1 MLKTR
6 IVTAI
11 FLLAGLLGALFF
23 LPDSGWIA
31 FCALICA
38 GAAWEWGGLAGWGKK
53 RRIVYGA
60 VLGGT
65 CFVLVSIFFW
75 NLKFSPH
82 SSDADVFLS
91 FSLFLPAVVFW
102 LLIAPFWL
110 WRKWRLRNWSAV
122 LTGVIVLVPPTLGF
136 MLLREGSPLSLLA
149 LCAIVWVADI
159 AAYFSGQAFGGK
171 KLAPNISPGKTWAGA
186 FGAIIGVLLYGNA
199 LYFLFFYEDF
209 KGEGA
214 LLATLFFQL
223 IFIGLAAVSIV
234 GDLFESL
241 LKRQADVKDSSNLL
255 PGHGGVLDR
264 IDSLTSTLPCVCF
277 LIDVI
282 RLTIMHSLK

>member
-6 IVTAI
+6 IITAI

-23 LPDSGWIA
+23 LPDLGWIA

-38 GAAWEWGGLAGWGKK
+38 LAGWEWGGLSGWGGKG
-53 RRIVYGA
+53 RMAYGA
-60 VLGGT
+60 VLGGA
-65 CFVLVSIFFW
+65 CFVSIW
-75 NLKFSPH
+75 RLKFSPH

-110 WRKWRLRNWSAV
+110 WRKWRLRNGSAA

-136 MLLREGSPLSLLA
+136 MLLREESPLFLLA

-159 AAYFSGQAFGGK
+159 AAYFSGRAFGGK

-186 FGAIIGVLLYGNA
+186 FGAVVGVLLYGNA

-209 KGEGA
+209 KGT
-214 LLATLFFQL
+214 LLATLFFQS
-223 IFIGLAAVSIV
+223 IFIGLAAASIL

-241 LKRQADVKDSSNLL
+241 LKRQAGVKDSSSLL
-255 PGHGGVLDR
+255 PGHGGILDR
-264 IDSLTSTLPCVCF
+264 IDSLTSTLPCACF
-277 LIDVI
+277 LIDVM
-282 RLTIMHSLK
+282 RLAK